1 VVVSGSDYEDMA
13 FVEFDTGSQS
23 RSVIRDKRDAYCRYA
38 ASGQEQ
44 GVHDGVFPL
53 VVFVTTRQE
62 RGDPL
67 EELLTYIPT
76 EERRLFTLG
85 QLADAP
91 HLLTGGA

>member
-1 VVVSGSDYEDMA
+1 MA

-53 VVFVTTRQE
+53 VVGAHASQEPKNHKHETR
-62 RGDPL
+62 
-67 EELLTYIPT
+67 TWI
-76 EERRLFTLG
+76 
-85 QLADAP
+85 
-91 HLLTGGA
+91 